1 MLRDK
6 AISKPWCHGMG
17 KFNHHMMI
25 LGREAR
31 GLTQAELA
39 DRLSLGQGTVSKY
52 ETGFQDPPEE
62 FVRDLGRALDY
73 PNTFFYEP
81 GRPYGLP
88 PFHYRRRK
96 KLGVKA
102 LARIVAEMNIR
113 RLHLS
118 KLLVSFG
125 WKTNTF
131 IPEIDRDEYR
141 GRAKG
146 RISPEEAARLVREA
160 WMLPNGPIPNMVELL
175 ENNGGIIIPCDFG
188 TDLLDAMSQRIEGM
202 PILFFVNINA
212 PTDRLRH
219 TLAHELGHM
228 VLHTVTV
235 KSDEEMED
243 EADAFAGAF
252 LLPADEIRPQLR
264 RFDLRQLAN
273 LKLYW
278 KVSMAALAV
287 RAERLKLI
295 TPYQSKMFW
304 IEMSKLGYRKREPGE
319 PPKEYPGLLRQM
331 VAFHIKKLGYSL
343 KEMAELLHLNISEFS
358 QMYSPE
364 FVGPSTPERRLR
376 IVK

>member
-1 MLRDK
+1 M
-6 AISKPWCHGMG
+6 S

-25 LGREAR
+25 LARDAR
-31 GLTQAELA
+31 GITQAELA
-39 DRLSLGQGTVSKY
+39 DRMKLGQGTVSKY
-52 ETGFQDPPEE
+52 ETGFQEPPEE
-62 FVRDLGRALDY
+62 FVRELGYVLSFPLA
-73 PNTFFYEP
+73 FFYEP

-96 KLGVKA
+96 KLAAKS

-113 RLHLS
+113 RLHLA
-118 KLLVSFG
+118 KLLVSFT
-125 WKTNTF
+125 WKINTF

-141 GRAKG
+141 GRGKAQ
-146 RISPEEAARLVREA
+146 ITAEEAARLVREM

-175 ENNGGIIIPCDFG
+175 ESNGGIVIPCDFG
-188 TDLLDAMSQRIEGM
+188 TDLLDAMSQRIDGM
-202 PILFFVNINA
+202 PVLFFVNVNA

-219 TLAHELGHM
+219 TLAHELGHI
-228 VLHTVTV
+228 VLHTITI

-273 LKLYW
+273 LKIYW

-287 RAERLKLI
+287 RAERLRLI

-304 IEMSKLGYRKREPGE
+304 IEMSTLGYRKREPGE
-319 PPKEYPGLLRQM
+319 PPKEYPRLLRQM
-331 VAFHIKKLGYSL
+331 VAFHMRKLGYSL
-343 KEMAELLHLNISEFS
+343 QEMAALLHLSVSEFS

-364 FVGPSTPERRLR
+364 HVGPPNVERRLR
-376 IVK
+376 VVK